1 MVPTTLLQQKKM
13 SVLRVAECVLQ
24 VAVDEK
30 KEEPENFN
38 PLPAH
43 VGIILFE
50 LTQKDFFL

>member
-1 MVPTTLLQQKKM
+1 MVPTTKKN
-13 SVLRVAECVLQ
+13 VCAAVAECVFQ

-50 LTQKDFFL
+50 LTHKDFFL